1 MSLPARSL
9 DDRTVSGAS
18 ERLWRWTKFEC
29 HADLGSVV
37 FIAGTFNNWK
47 PSDLH
52 KLRDGN
58 RDGTFGT
65 LIKLRVGRCEY
76 KFLVNGVWQPAS
88 DDPTRNNVVTV
99 A

>member
-1 MSLPARSL
+1 MRLS
-9 DDRTVSGAS
+9 DKTISGGS
-18 ERLWRWTKFEC
+18 ERLWRWIKFEC
-29 HADLGSVV
+29 HAEPGSVV

-47 PSDLH
+47 PSSLH

-65 LIKLRVGRCEY
+65 LLKLRLGRHEY
-76 KFLVNGVWQPAS
+76 RYLVNGVWLSEP
-88 DDPTRNNVVTV
+88 DDPTRNSVVNV